1 MDSAAVDKCYCDKVL
16 VKRVCRDN
24 GPDVGR
30 RMLQCLDDATGCGY
44 LLWLDERLDNRS
56 TLVINKVSEEISDLK
71 WSQAVVVAELET
83 KPAERVRRMRKTMK
97 GDGSRWDAED
107 V

>member
-1 MDSAAVDKCYCDKVL
+1 MYSVVVDKCYYDKVL

-24 GPDVGR
+24 GPDVSR
-30 RMLQCLDDATGCGY
+30 RMLQCPDSTSGCGY
-44 LLWLDERLDNRS
+44 LLWLDERLDTRA
-56 TLVINKVSEEISDLK
+56 TVVINKLSEEISDFK
-71 WSQAVVVAELET
+71 WSQAVEVADMDT